1 MNKTGASWRGH
12 QSLGIIA
19 CAVILLTAAG
29 GAPGIAA
36 DWAFSPSLR
45 VSETYDSNIN
55 FQFRDR
61 QGDFISSIKPSF
73 LLTGRTE
80 QDQVSLESIIN
91 GMVYVDNNELDRVET
106 FNHASWIRQWS
117 PRFSSDLGA
126 TFIKTTTLESQL
138 QEAGIRAVLAD
149 QYHTSFRAKGTYLLT
164 EVLSVTWGGNAGQT
178 WYPDK
183 EFNLPDFYSAAG
195 NLTIAWKS
203 SDFDTFGLDNAYA
216 FKHYSAYL
224 EDAYVDSQDVQY
236 FRPGLYW
243 EHAFSETTSLLLGAG
258 YRRTQ
263 IEVTYSYP
271 VLLFIPPSRFA
282 IVNKT
287 FTATTGDDS
296 YDFWATLKKRW
307 SERLTSSFSTG
318 RDQYSDVSGY
328 TYDHMYSGMNIT
340 YALSELTNLGLD
352 LRYDYN
358 SGIEEGLRETNYFRV
373 TPSIDRKLNKD
384 LTLRLSGSYQYQT
397 EKYASTETADR
408 FLTLVELVWQL
419 PRLLAGK

>member
-1 MNKTGASWRGH
+1 MLAWS
-12 QSLGIIA
+12 
-19 CAVILLTAAG
+19 VILLTAAG

-45 VSETYDSNIN
+45 VSEAYDSNIN
-55 FQFRDR
+55 FQVRDR
-61 QGDFISSIKPSF
+61 QGDFISSIKPGF

-80 QDQVSLESIIN
+80 QGQVSLECIIN
-91 GMVYVDNNELDRVET
+91 GMIYVDNNQLDRVET
-106 FNHASWIRQWS
+106 FNYASWIRQWS
-117 PRFSSDLGA
+117 PRFSSDVGA
-126 TFIKTTTLESQL
+126 AFVKTTALESQL

-149 QYHTSFRAKGTYLLT
+149 QYNTSFRAKGTYLLT
-164 EVLSVTWGGNAGQT
+164 EALSVALGGSTGQT

-183 EFNLPDFYSAAG
+183 EFNLPDSRNATG
-195 NLTIAWKS
+195 NLTFAWKR
-203 SDFDTFGLDNAYA
+203 SDFDTFGIETSYSS
-216 FKHYSAYL
+216 KHYSAYL
-224 EDAYVDSQDVQY
+224 EDAYVDSQDVQF

-243 EHAFSETTSLLLGAG
+243 EHAFSETASLLLGAG

-263 IEVTYSYP
+263 IEVTCSYP
-271 VLLFIPPSRFA
+271 VLLFIPPNRFA

-307 SERLTSSFSTG
+307 SERLTGSLSAG
-318 RDQYSDVSGY
+318 RDQYSDVSGT
-328 TYDHMYSGMNIT
+328 TYDHMYAGASIT
-340 YALSELTNLGLD
+340 YALTELTNLGLD
-352 LRYDYN
+352 LRYDHN
-358 SGIEEGLRETNYFRV
+358 VGIDEGLRETNYFRV
-373 TPSIDRKLNKD
+373 TPSVERKLARD